1 MLVRRKLRKLINY
14 DKDSGLVLTRC
25 SLSLQSAGYVRI
37 EIDGVSHRLV
47 DVLYILAN
55 GELPRHTQ
63 VIQKNKSKLDF
74 RLSNLEVDFTKVN
87 KMKEE
92 DEAQKRRELREL
104 KKIAKEKHK
113 LEVQKRRELRE
124 LKEKE
129 LQDHKAFMAKRH
141 YDFTK
146 DL

>member
-37 EIDGVSHRLV
+37 EIDGVSYRLV

-74 RLSNLEVDFTKVN
+74 RLSNLEIDFTKVN

-92 DEAQKRRELREL
+92 DEAQKRRELRGL

-124 LKEKE
+124 LKEKD
-129 LQDHKAFMAKRH
+129 LQDHKAFIARRR

>member
-74 RLSNLEVDFTKVN
+74 RLSNLEIDFTKVN

-104 KKIAKEKHK
+104 K
-113 LEVQKRRELRE
+113 
-124 LKEKE
+124 EKE
-129 LQDHKAFMAKRH
+129 LQDHKAFIAKRR

>member
-1 MLVRRKLRKLINY
+1 MLIRRKLRQLINY
-14 DKDSGLVLTRC
+14 DKDSGLVLTNC
-25 SLSLQSAGYVRI
+25 KLMLQPLGYVRI

-55 GELPRHTQ
+55 GELPKHTQ

-87 KMKEE
+87 K
-92 DEAQKRRELREL
+92 L
-104 KKIAKEKHK
+104 KHN

-129 LQDHKAFMAKRH
+129 LQDHKAFIAKRR

>member
-1 MLVRRKLRKLINY
+1 MLIRRKLRQLINY
-14 DKDSGLVLTRC
+14 DKDSGLVLTNC
-25 SLSLQSAGYVRI
+25 KLMLQSAGYVRI

-55 GELPRHTQ
+55 GELPKHTQ

-74 RLSNLEVDFTKVN
+74 RLSNLEIDFTKVN
-87 KMKEE
+87 K
-92 DEAQKRRELREL
+92 L
-104 KKIAKEKHK
+104 KHK

-129 LQDHKAFMAKRH
+129 LQDHKAFMVKRR